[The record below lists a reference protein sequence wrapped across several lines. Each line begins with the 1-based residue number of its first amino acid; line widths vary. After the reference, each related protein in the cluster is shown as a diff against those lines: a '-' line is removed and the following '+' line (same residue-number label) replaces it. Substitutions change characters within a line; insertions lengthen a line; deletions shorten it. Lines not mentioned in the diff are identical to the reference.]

1 MVKLLAVIIYYC
13 IIWFLCYKTILLG
26 DNMTIKNMH
35 PAAPVAAVSIGH
47 DNTRYFS
54 TPVESGGGTFPE
66 WLQFSALNYGK
77 KANLPKTK
85 GFLDNLPVS
94 SENMEQASI
103 RILRRLRGSLR

>member
-1 MVKLLAVIIYYC
+1 
-13 IIWFLCYKTILLG
+13 
-26 DNMTIKNMH
+26 MTIKNMH